1 MSLLL
6 ILRNILL
13 TTIISPINFIE
24 QFLIQHC
31 NISVNGFGSVW
42 KWGYPNFLWPATLN
56 QKGHSIITFSQND
69 QNLVPPPPCLHLF
82 DFGKPPF
89 RERSPVPFQH
99 HHYPIVKSCYFI
111 DSWTPVIISI
121 KMPQKIFPWYECSQ
135 YSHKYKS
142 CLLLRLW
149 YE

>member
-6 ILRNILL
+6 ILRNMLL

-31 NISVNGFGSVW
+31 NISVNGSGSVW
-42 KWGYPNFLWPATLN
+42 NWGYPNFLRPVTLN

-69 QNLVPPPPCLHLF
+69 QNFDQNFDFGNPPFCERSPPPPAPSH
-82 DFGKPPF
+82 
-89 RERSPVPFQH
+89 R

-111 DSWTPVIISI
+111 VSWTPVIISTY
-121 KMPQKIFPWYECSQ
+121 KCHKK
-135 YSHKYKS
+135 YSHNMNVPSILINSNGVCY
-142 CLLLRLW
+142 
-149 YE
+149 